1 MNDRELFT
9 KLDRIEEKLNRVESD
24 IRRDKIS
31 RHYDLRITISIAFL
45 AIALSLLLSDGAN
58 TDTVRGPL
66 YRSGIIFL
74 LLIAPMSLFN
84 LSRAVLAPGQIVA
97 LIGIIIYAAVTSAS
111 TLGIIVYSVGMS
123 YVIIIYLILI
133 GTSYI
138 PRNREHSK
146 KFRLLDSNTNQSMLV
161 VLLTLIFWVLL
172 RFQNN
177 MRKSSKRRQ

>member
-97 LIGIIIYAAVTSAS
+97 LIGIIM
-111 TLGIIVYSVGMS
+111 YSVGMS